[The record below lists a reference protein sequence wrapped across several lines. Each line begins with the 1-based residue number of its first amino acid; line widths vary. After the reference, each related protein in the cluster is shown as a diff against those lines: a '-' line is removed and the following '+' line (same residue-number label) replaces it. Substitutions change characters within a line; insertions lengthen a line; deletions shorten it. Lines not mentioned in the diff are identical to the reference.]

1 MTTVVIRHK
10 VGDFATWL
18 KGDQE
23 RQELFS
29 KVASGFETFQ
39 DTDDPNSVV
48 LVLHV
53 TDLDGLMALKD
64 NPEVMEKLAHEK
76 HTVILPITISMPVA
90 V

>member
-18 KGDQE
+18 KGHQE
-23 RQELFS
+23 RVEIFS

-39 DTDDPNSVV
+39 DTNDPNSIV

-64 NPEVMEKLAHEK
+64 DPEVMGKLAHEK
-76 HTVILPITISMPVA
+76 HTVIMPIIISMPVA